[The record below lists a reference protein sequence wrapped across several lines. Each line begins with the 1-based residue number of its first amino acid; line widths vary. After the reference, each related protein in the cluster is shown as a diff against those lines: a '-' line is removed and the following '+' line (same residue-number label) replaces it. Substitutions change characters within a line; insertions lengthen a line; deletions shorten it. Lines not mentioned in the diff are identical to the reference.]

1 MQITVTIQM
10 REVVWSRPIGGKK
23 WSDSRYII
31 MIKLREF
38 ADKLYFECKKK
49 QRVKDYSKFWL
60 AQ

>member
-23 WSDSRYII
+23 WSDSRYI

-38 ADKLYFECKKK
+38 AEKLYFECKKK